1 MLVDL
6 DIICQNVHMPL
17 LVPALSC
24 CFSQLEILTLR
35 LPIHGADQIAQ
46 FNFPEMLQLKKLVV
60 GFCANHDESLL
71 GLMTFIR
78 ISPNLEEF
86 VLMITWGGRSSWA
99 SREVNKGTPFPHQ
112 HLKVFQYLGY
122 YGRCSDMEVVM
133 FILENCV
140 GLQQIII
147 DPSVPLAYLHA
158 PPDLGELEQDEAGR
172 SYAKQQLEPIIPPHI
187 SFAIR

>member
-1 MLVDL
+1 ML
-6 DIICQNVHMPL
+6 
-17 LVPALSC
+17 
-24 CFSQLEILTLR
+24 E
-35 LPIHGADQIAQ
+35 
-46 FNFPEMLQLKKLVV
+46 LKKLVV
-60 GFCANHDESLL
+60 DFTASHDGSIL

-86 VLMITWGGRSSWA
+86 VLMINYGGKMAWA

-147 DPSVPLAYLHA
+147 DPAMPLEWLHT
-158 PPDLGELEQDEAGR
+158 PLDPDELEQEEVCR

-187 SFAIR
+187 TFAIR